1 MEFFKTQWEK
11 LFPDIPFE
19 SESIEEKFRTAYGEE
34 ERFTHI
40 IGIFSLL
47 AILLSLSGIL
57 ALSAIESESRT
68 KEIGI
73 RRVNG
78 AGVSTIL
85 SMLNKSF
92 LKLVALGFLIACP
105 AGWYF
110 SDRWLSHFAYQT
122 EISWWVFAI
131 AGLFILAVASLTVS
145 VQSYK
150 AASRNPV
157 DCLKYE

>member
-1 MEFFKTQWEK
+1 MQ
-11 LFPDIPFE
+11 
-19 SESIEEKFRTAYGEE
+19 
-34 ERFTHI
+34 I
-40 IGIFSLL
+40 IGIFSVL
-47 AILLSLSGIL
+47 AILLSLLGIM
-57 ALSAIESESRT
+57 ALSALESESRT

-78 AGVSTIL
+78 AGVPVIL

-92 LKLVALGFLIACP
+92 LKLVAVAFLIACP
-105 AGWYF
+105 AGWYVC
-110 SDRWLSHFAYQT
+110 SRWLSHFAYHT
-122 EISWWVFAI
+122 EISWWIFAI
-131 AGLFILAVASLTVS
+131 AGFLILAVASLTVS